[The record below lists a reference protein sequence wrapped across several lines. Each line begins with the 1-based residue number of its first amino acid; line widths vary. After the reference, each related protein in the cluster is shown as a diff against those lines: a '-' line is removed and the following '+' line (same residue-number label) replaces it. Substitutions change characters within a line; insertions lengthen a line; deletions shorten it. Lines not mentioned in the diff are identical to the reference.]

1 MVDVVSSDTSSR
13 RSHSRRRRRPVCII
27 ISFVAIAVSISIFNA
42 TYAAIVASSSA
53 SSSIR
58 FGPPDHPKFTSSAIS
73 STTVESKANSNVAHR
88 ANSADEEEDD
98 DAPVAV
104 IAHAISLIKCT
115 KGSSVTGFLDAAA
128 VLRHSIHK
136 NSIHNKSSSSR
147 YSYKMYGIV
156 HTSCLEH
163 AKILDRLGY
172 TTLIRDHPVRKDDI
186 RNEWLRNH
194 IEAENCCGSA
204 EFIKL
209 YAYQLVEHPIVVHW
223 DMDVAVLRPMDD
235 LFDVMIFPKTRGRD
249 NIRARRRIE
258 RQHPNEKDDSW
269 PEMVDAFLTRD
280 ITSAKPWEKV
290 TAVQGGFLIA
300 RPNLTVFDTYISFIK
315 EGNYTPGR
323 GDGSGWGGLGYGGFQ
338 GAMAYQGVVAY
349 YYDVISPGTHVELNV
364 CRWNQVAADVIWRG
378 PERYTEHHLQCRDY
392 PRTYLS
398 LDDNSSGTTSSSL
411 VPDYASNTNCEDC
424 RNTPI
429 HLVKTV
435 HYTAC
440 KKPWECRLAYPRVPR
455 DKKQSYRLE
464 NLVNVTMCMELV
476 REWFVLRNEFE
487 IALEVASRGK
497 IPSTSRS
504 GTFEGRYFMGYCRNS
519 GGYIPMVPPPED
531 FDITALYGM

>member
-1 MVDVVSSDTSSR
+1 V
-13 RSHSRRRRRPVCII
+13 
-27 ISFVAIAVSISIFNA
+27 
-42 TYAAIVASSSA
+42 
-53 SSSIR
+53 
-58 FGPPDHPKFTSSAIS
+58 
-73 STTVESKANSNVAHR
+73 SKANTGALHQEMY
-88 ANSADEEEDD
+88 AKEKEEDKE

-136 NSIHNKSSSSR
+136 NSIHYNPPPPSIPLNSTRNTYSASSSSSASKSR

-156 HTSCLEH
+156 HTSCIEH
-163 AKILDRLGY
+163 AKILQRLGY
-172 TTLIRDHPVRKDDI
+172 TTIIRDHPVHNNDI
-186 RNEWLRNH
+186 QNNWLKNH
-194 IEAENCCGSA
+194 IESENCCGSA

-209 YAYQLVEHPIVVHW
+209 YAYTLVDHPIVVHW
-223 DMDVAVLRPMDD
+223 DMDVVVLQPMDD
-235 LFDVMIFPKTRGRD
+235 LFDVMLFPYTHSRY
-249 NIRARRRIE
+249 IHARRRIE
-258 RQHPNEKDDSW
+258 LQHPTTW
-269 PEMVDAFLTRD
+269 PIIGERGQVVDAFLTRD
-280 ITSAKPWEKV
+280 ITSAKPWERV

-349 YYDVISPGTHVELNV
+349 YYDIISPGTHVELNV

-398 LDDNSSGTTSSSL
+398 LDNDNNSTSSSL
-411 VPDYASNTNCEDC
+411 VPDYTSNTNCEDC

-440 KKPWECRLAYPRVPR
+440 KKPWECQMAYPRVPR
-455 DKKQSYRLE
+455 DKRQSYRLQ

-476 REWFVLRNEFE
+476 REWFILRTEFE
-487 IALEVASRGK
+487 IALEMVSKGN
-497 IPSTSRS
+497 IPSTVRS
-504 GTFEGRYFMGYCRNS
+504 GTFEEQYFMGYCRNN
-519 GGYIPMVPPPED
+519 GGYIPMIPPPDD
-531 FDITALYGM
+531 FDMSQLYGM